1 MTRARCN
8 ERLEFLGDAVLEIV
22 SSEYLFRLHPDLPE
36 GELTKLRASMVCE
49 PTLALCAADI
59 GLGQLLLLGKGEEA
73 TGGRERPSVTSD
85 AVEALIGAVY
95 LDGGFDA
102 ARDAVHRLV
111 LDGIEEKRLYQDSKS
126 LLQEA
131 VQRDRR
137 GEELTYVLLSQE
149 GPDHCTRFT
158 VEARVSGEPWGRGTG
173 ASKKQAEQNAAY
185 EALKKLRR
193 QTNGPV

>member
-1 MTRARCN
+1 MS
-8 ERLEFLGDAVLEIV
+8 VLEIV
-22 SSEYLFRLHPDLPE
+22 SSDYLFKAHPDLPE

-59 GLGQLLLLGKGEEA
+59 GLGEMLLLGKGEEA

-102 ARDAVHRLV
+102 AGEIVHRVV

-131 VQRDRR
+131 VQRDRK
-137 GEELTYVLLSQE
+137 GAELTYVLLSQE
-149 GPDHCTRFT
+149 GPDHCARFT
-158 VEARVSGEPWGRGTG
+158 VEARVGEEPWGRGTG
-173 ASKKQAEQNAAY
+173 ASKKQAEQQAAY
-185 EALKKLRR
+185 EALKKMRR
-193 QTNGPV
+193 HTNGPV